1 MKSGK
6 AIAIPRI
13 EMFEEFYMF
22 DKHLKKKKVNVSS
35 DNRTHKE
42 FREVD
47 NVGQTVRADSPPCRS
62 VRITPVGVVSTGSFS
77 WFL

>member
-22 DKHLKKKKVNVSS
+22 DKHLKKNKWMLALITEPMKSS
-35 DNRTHKE
+35 GKWTMLAKQW
-42 FREVD
+42 
-47 NVGQTVRADSPPCRS
+47 GQIHLHAD
-62 VRITPVGVVSTGSFS
+62 
-77 WFL
+77 L